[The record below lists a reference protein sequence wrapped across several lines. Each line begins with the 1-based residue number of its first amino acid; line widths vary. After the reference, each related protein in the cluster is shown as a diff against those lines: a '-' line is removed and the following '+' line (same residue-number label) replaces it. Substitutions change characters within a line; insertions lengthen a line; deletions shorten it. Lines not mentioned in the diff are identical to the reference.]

1 MSPVVTR
8 ILSLLLRFGSL
19 FALKQERLVKGI
31 LDIEIKQDCP
41 SSLEYSVSR
50 LPIEEDTPWGWKD
63 EHFEEVKIHS
73 ELILGWMNRISH
85 DPPRDRSSLFHAL
98 PHKMFHGLPP
108 STSLSIWLAGAVHE
122 AGLGGAKSRGKI
134 NNNPIVGWRGTFLEE
149 EISHINPSS
158 ESWKSHRRDFDR
170 SKFQTI
176 YLRSE
181 FSQ

>member
-1 MSPVVTR
+1 M
-8 ILSLLLRFGSL
+8 
-19 FALKQERLVKGI
+19 KGI

-73 ELILGWMNRISH
+73 HTAHTRLDKSRVNRISH

-176 YLRSE
+176 SLKLRSE
-181 FSQ
+181 FS